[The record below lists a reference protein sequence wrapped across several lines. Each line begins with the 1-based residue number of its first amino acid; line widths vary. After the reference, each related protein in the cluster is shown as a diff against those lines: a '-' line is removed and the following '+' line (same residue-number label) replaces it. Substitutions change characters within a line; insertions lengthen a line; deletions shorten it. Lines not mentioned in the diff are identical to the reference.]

1 MKTSEA
7 ASYLNT
13 YLISRLE
20 HPLTFE
26 SNEAMMEII
35 DNVQKWMDNKYP
47 VLRESPFI
55 TAVLVASNKGLA
67 APEQPQ
73 LDCFRLFNTSLAYLS
88 MTRVDEIS
96 PAAITVFAKLANENT
111 PDQDKFRVA
120 NLLANTL
127 IRADELDRPDRERL
141 KQSCADAAK
150 EFKDKGF
157 FTKENQQTISKS
169 VGRDHGKEFVQLLGF
184 DIHNIPSLRNE
195 AARQDRKSNSWFSFS
210 KG

>member
-7 ASYLNT
+7 AGYLNT
-13 YLISRLE
+13 YLTNRLD

-26 SNEAMMEII
+26 SNEVMMEDIN
-35 DNVQKWMDNKYP
+35 NVQTWMDNKYP
-47 VLRESPFI
+47 ELRENPFI
-55 TAVLVASNKGLA
+55 TAVLVASNQRLA
-67 APEQPQ
+67 TPEEPQ
-73 LDCFRLFNTSLAYLS
+73 VDNFRLFNTCLAYLS

-127 IRADELDRPDRERL
+127 IRADELDRPDREKLR
-141 KQSCADAAK
+141 QSCADAAS

-157 FTKENQQTISKS
+157 FTRESQQRISKS
-169 VGRDHGKEFVQLLGF
+169 VGRDHGRDFVKLLGF

-195 AARQDRKSNSWFSFS
+195 AAQQDRKSTNSSSFAR
-210 KG
+210 G